1 MILTLANVFYVL
13 VAVAMIALI
22 LFQRGSGASA
32 GAGFGAGA
40 SATVFGARGA
50 SNFLSKTTAI
60 LAILFFILSLGM
72 AMYASRMSG
81 GGTAPEQGLGVM
93 EELAAPGATDQPV
106 DATVPVL
113 TPAPATDVP
122 AAPAGDATSGEAP
135 ADPASAA
142 GADASAAPESAAP
155 AVPAQDEGS
164 NGD

>member
-50 SNFLSKTTAI
+50 SNFLSKSTAI

-81 GGTAPEQGLGVM
+81 GTAAPEQDLGVM
-93 EELAAPGATDQPV
+93 EELAVPGAAGEPA

-113 TPAPATDVP
+113 APAPATDVP
-122 AAPAGDATSGEAP
+122 AVPAAPAADVPAGDASTS
-135 ADPASAA
+135 
-142 GADASAAPESAAP
+142 GADAAGAAPESDTP
-155 AVPAQDEGS
+155 PVPAQDEGS